1 MPTDNKFMPQPFDAF
16 LAQCRQQIDS
26 ALTRNLPCPDQ
37 AGADRRLV
45 EAMHYSTVNGGK
57 RLRPVLVYAAAASIA
72 VDKVEQDIL
81 DRIACSVECIHA
93 YSLVHDDL
101 PAMDDDDL
109 RRGQPTCH
117 IAYDEATAIL
127 AGDALQSQAYE
138 LLSTMESLRAQ
149 TQLDLIRTLSHAS
162 GAQGMVGGQAID
174 LASVDKQLALDAL
187 QNMHNKKTGAL
198 IKASVLMGAI
208 ATQSASEA
216 QLEAL
221 STYADAVGLAFQVQ
235 DDILDVVADTAT
247 LGKRQGAD
255 EALNKPTYVSLLG
268 LEGAKAKTRE
278 LHQQALKAL
287 KNFGDGADRLRELST
302 YIVER
307 SH

>member
-1 MPTDNKFMPQPFDAF
+1 MSQPFEAF
-16 LAQCRQQIDS
+16 LAQSRQQVDN
-26 ALTRNLPCPDQ
+26 ALTENLPSPDQ
-37 AGADRRLV
+37 AGADRRLF
-45 EAMHYSTVNGGK
+45 EAMHYSTINGGK

-72 VDKVEQDIL
+72 EDKVAQDIL
-81 DRIACSVECIHA
+81 DRIACAVECIHA

-117 IAYDEATAIL
+117 IAFDEATAVL
-127 AGDALQSQAYE
+127 AGDALQGQAFE
-138 LLSTMESLRAQ
+138 LLSTLDTLTPH
-149 TQLDLIRTLSHAS
+149 TQLDLVRTLAQAS

-174 LASVDKQLALDAL
+174 LASVDKQLTLDAL
-187 QNMHNKKTGAL
+187 QTMHNKKTGAL

-208 ATQSASEA
+208 ATQSATA
-216 QLEAL
+216 VQLQAL
-221 STYADAVGLAFQVQ
+221 STYADAIGLAFQVQ
-235 DDILDVVADTAT
+235 DDILDVIADTAT

-268 LEGAKAKTRE
+268 LEGAQAKTQE
-278 LHQQALKAL
+278 LHQQAIKAL
-287 KNFGDGADRLRELST
+287 ENFGEGADLLRQLSA

-307 SH
+307 GH